1 MPIVMT
7 LIIGFVAGALAR
19 LVTPAKQPGG
29 MTVMVVLGV
38 AGSFIAGMLG
48 QMLGWYHV
56 GEGPGILA
64 SVLGAVVL
72 LGMYRVL
79 VTRDNPAW
87 STR

>member
-19 LVTPAKQPGG
+19 LVTPAREPGG
-29 MTVMVVLGV
+29 MTVTVVLGV
-38 AGSFIAGMLG
+38 AGAFIAGMLG
-48 QMLGWYHV
+48 HMLGWYHL
-56 GEGPGILA
+56 GEGSGILA

-72 LGMYRVL
+72 LAMYRV
-79 VTRDNPAW
+79 VVVRDNPAW